1 MALSSR
7 SGNLLLHL
15 LYLKVAYFDTQFAEA
30 SSEWSVSTIRNI
42 WALKDSCVVIPCTYN
57 YPPSAEKGNKKIMW
71 HKDFNQYIY
80 HQTLNKVL
88 EEFKGRTS
96 LIGDPE
102 NQNCSLQIDPV
113 APDDKGPF
121 HFRIEIDKLDKYSFM
136 NDEVTININDTA
148 QSPTLSLSG
157 DTKAGTGVSASCL
170 IYHTCP
176 AHSPNITWSH
186 SSTAIT
192 VRSQQMERGQWK
204 LTSELKFTLTVDDH
218 GKNLTCKVQYKGRQ
232 PLENSVTLNVTF
244 KEGNS
249 IVLTC
254 SSHSNPPAHR
264 FQWYKIN
271 IAQTDLLSEGDN
283 NIYTEN
289 NMTRKS
295 RAFYCIAENL
305 VGQSKSPEVHI
316 DVQYK
321 PEIMKNITCTASI
334 TVTCW
339 CTVDSNP
346 HADIKW
352 ILANK
357 TLPSSSLETNNTV
370 TIGSLQG
377 VEGFTGS
384 ISCFASNVHG
394 SVTMAS
400 FLQTSDTM
408 IYIYII
414 SSAAAGGVILF
425 ILAAAVLYKRKVEQ
439 SREKKDKTEN
449 IPEKII
455 NPVYSKSYKSQKQCE
470 NALQLADIETSD
482 CIYAN
487 NMILED
493 DTPDYEDIEDFE
505 EDIYANM

>member
-232 PLENSVTLNVTF
+232 PLENSVTLNVT
-244 KEGNS
+244 
-249 IVLTC
+249 
-254 SSHSNPPAHR
+254 
-264 FQWYKIN
+264 
-271 IAQTDLLSEGDN
+271 
-283 NIYTEN
+283 
-289 NMTRKS
+289 
-295 RAFYCIAENL
+295 
-305 VGQSKSPEVHI
+305 
-316 DVQYK
+316 YK